1 MGDWETGGHPHTPG
15 RGVPLHPRKG
25 YKSWEAI
32 SGGLGAPRTQRVPA
46 SWGAPLHPRKG
57 YKSWGGDKW
66 GIGGTPHPEDTR
78 QQGSAPAPSHLP
90 VPVSGGSAMTSVWQ
104 QMLNR
109 VAIIVFFVLVLLSPL
124 LYDLM
129 AG

>member
-1 MGDWETGGHPHTPG
+1 
-15 RGVPLHPRKG
+15 
-25 YKSWEAI
+25 
-32 SGGLGAPRTQRVPA
+32 
-46 SWGAPLHPRKG
+46 
-57 YKSWGGDKW
+57 
-66 GIGGTPHPEDTR
+66 
-78 QQGSAPAPSHLP
+78 
-90 VPVSGGSAMTSVWQ
+90 MTSVWQ